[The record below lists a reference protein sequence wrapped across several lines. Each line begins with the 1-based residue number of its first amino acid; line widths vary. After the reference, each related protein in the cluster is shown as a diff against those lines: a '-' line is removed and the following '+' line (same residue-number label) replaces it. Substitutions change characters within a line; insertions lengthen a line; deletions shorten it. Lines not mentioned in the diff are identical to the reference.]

1 VRDTV
6 VLSRIRSSICKK
18 GKGGCFFFSFFSFD
32 FNPKSKSLKQIFRHI
47 NVDYSVCKALNF
59 NSSGLPEGLV
69 IYDVM
74 CQYLVH
80 FEERIEEVSDH
91 LELDPDL
98 KIFGAV
104 GKFHLSDHV
113 DTCFCKWSLNYMK
126 GSGHIDGEIM
136 ETLWSGMNKISAAAR
151 TMSKSHRQEVLDDYM
166 RDSNWKKTVGIGE
179 FFLSFKDDF
188 HYCVIFTQS
197 QLSLPSSN
205 VV

>member
-1 VRDTV
+1 
-6 VLSRIRSSICKK
+6 
-18 GKGGCFFFSFFSFD
+18 
-32 FNPKSKSLKQIFRHI
+32 
-47 NVDYSVCKALNF
+47 VDYSVCKALNF
-59 NSSGLPEGLV
+59 NSSGLPEALV

-113 DTCFCKWSLNYMK
+113 DTCFSKWSLNYMK

-166 RDSNWKKTVGIGE
+166 RDSNWKKTVGMGE
-179 FFLSFKDDF
+179 FFSFF
-188 HYCVIFTQS
+188 QGQFSLLCHFTQS
-197 QLSLPSSN
+197 RLSLPSSN